1 MKNKNKI
8 AFFNFLSNIL
18 LKGISIFT
26 APVFSRLLGTSGYGI
41 VSIYNIWSR
50 VAAVAV
56 PLQTSGTLA
65 NARLEYPEEPSCP

>member
-18 LKGISIFT
+18 LRGISIFT

-41 VSIYNIWSR
+41 LSVYNIW
-50 VAAVAV
+50 APAV
-56 PLQTSGTLA
+56 
-65 NARLEYPEEPSCP
+65 